1 MCKKRGAHFIEIRIS
16 TNMVAMHMGIK
27 KEGNGLSAQ
36 AADRSFYFGAYPG
49 KLVVYHKNMGFTHK
63 YANIPPPAP

>member
-1 MCKKRGAHFIEIRIS
+1 
-16 TNMVAMHMGIK
+16 MGIK